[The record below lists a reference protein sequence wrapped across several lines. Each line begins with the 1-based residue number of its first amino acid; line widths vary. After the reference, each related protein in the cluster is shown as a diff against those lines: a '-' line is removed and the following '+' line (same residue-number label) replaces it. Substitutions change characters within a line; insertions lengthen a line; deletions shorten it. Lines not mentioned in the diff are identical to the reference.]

1 MLSSDSKN
9 GSNGWREK
17 MDKDKLD
24 VFERKAPEV
33 LADLAAHVEQELIN
47 RYEMPEEQAKQAG
60 VDVAMRISRAWAGEI
75 IYIPRALLLALS
87 ERDLKIWREFNGVNH
102 RELARKYGVSMQ
114 WVYQIVK
121 RMQKEEIDRHQI
133 DMFK

>member
-1 MLSSDSKN
+1 
-9 GSNGWREK
+9 

-121 RMQKEEIDRHQI
+121 RMQKEEIDRRQF